1 MEDSMV
7 FFYILVVV
15 ALILKGVINIVWKK
29 ATRNIPQNPPIDA
42 TQLPNETTTHLPNSV
57 ERSAQQQAT
66 EPVVLFNEGERIL
79 PDEPAILEGKATLQ
93 EKPLTMMNDD
103 AAPMVTIRNVE
114 DLRKAVIYS
123 EILNRKY

>member
-1 MEDSMV
+1 MEDSTV

-15 ALILKGVINIVWKK
+15 ALILNGVINIVWKK

-42 TQLPNETTTHLPNSV
+42 TQLPNETATHLPNSV
-57 ERSAQQQAT
+57 KRSAQQQAS
-66 EPVVLFNEGERIL
+66 EPVVLFNEGERVL
-79 PDEPAILEGKATLQ
+79 PDEPATMEEKAPLQ

-114 DLRKAVIYS
+114 ELRRAVIYS